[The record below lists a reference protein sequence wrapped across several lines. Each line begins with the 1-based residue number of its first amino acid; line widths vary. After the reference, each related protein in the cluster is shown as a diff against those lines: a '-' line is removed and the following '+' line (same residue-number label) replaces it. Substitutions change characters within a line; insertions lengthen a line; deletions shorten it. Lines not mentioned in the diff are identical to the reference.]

1 MVRNAG
7 VESEKKIRTIKA
19 AVQPLSGSRHPKTVI
34 IIIAGKPS
42 TQMSGLGSSFQ
53 YEEINSM
60 LAETME

>member
-7 VESEKKIRTIKA
+7 VESEKKTRTIKA
-19 AVQPLSGSRHPKTVI
+19 AVQPSSGSRHPKTVI
-34 IIIAGKPS
+34 IILAGKSP